1 MNTTLI
7 IPFLLSLLLGIG
19 LTLFTY
25 LYTSAITSKVSS
37 YISLSEAS
45 ARSYSIFTKAG
56 DTIIIKG
63 NSTNPVDIYIISPEI
78 VPLANSVTSFRISFL
93 SHINGNLYIQF
104 RTLPYTNLTKVSLEI
119 LVINTWFEGI
129 GYLISALFII
139 ISLFTFG
146 YYRSLSKSVRRVKKR

>member
-1 MNTTLI
+1 MIFLI
-7 IPFLLSLLLGIG
+7 FLLLGIG

-25 LYTSAITSKVSS
+25 LYTSAIVGKVSS

-45 ARSYSIFTKAG
+45 ARSYVVFTKEG
-56 DTIIIKG
+56 DTIIVKG
-63 NSTNPVDIYIISPEI
+63 NSTNPIDIYIISPEI

-104 RTLPYTNLTKVSLEI
+104 RTLPYTNLTKISVEI

-129 GYLISALFII
+129 GYLISALFLIV
-139 ISLFTFG
+139 SLFILG
-146 YYRSLSKSVRRVKKR
+146 YYRSLSKNVRRMKKR